1 MKIKTVKQLVDDAM
15 KVVKT
20 IKPEEV
26 KKLLEDNQNNLLIDI
41 RDIRELWKSGTVD
54 GAKHIPRGMLE
65 FWLDPESPYYKPEL
79 KPELT
84 KILFCASNWR
94 SALASKSLMDMGF
107 DNVVHVEGGY
117 QSMIDF
123 GFKKKK
129 SSLSNLHAYLA

>member
-26 KKLLEDNQNNLLIDI
+26 KKLLEENQDNLLIDI

-107 DNVVHVEGGY
+107 DNVVHVEGGF
-117 QSMIDF
+117 QALLDSGI
-123 GFKKKK
+123 KKKEIDK
-129 SSLSNLHAYLA
+129 KY

>member
-26 KKLLEDNQNNLLIDI
+26 KKLLEENQDNLLIDI
-41 RDIRELWKSGTVD
+41 RDIRELWKSGTID

-107 DNVVHVEGGY
+107 DNVLHVEGGY

-123 GFKKKK
+123 GFKKKEVLPK
-129 SSLSNLHAYLA
+129 

>member
-107 DNVVHVEGGY
+107 DNVVHVEGGF
-117 QSMIDF
+117 QALLDSGI
-123 GFKKKK
+123 KKKK
-129 SSLSNLHAYLA
+129 

>member
-26 KKLLEDNQNNLLIDI
+26 KKLLEENQDNLLIDI

-65 FWLDPESPYYKPEL
+65 FWLDPESPYCKPEL

-84 KILFCASNWR
+84 KMLFCASNWR

-107 DNVVHVEGGY
+107 DNVLHVEGGY

-123 GFKKKK
+123 GFKKKEVLPK
-129 SSLSNLHAYLA
+129 